1 MKIAKLRDQI
11 VAVGDTIEDNELVQI
26 SLNGFR
32 PSWHNFV
39 PSIYGQEKPTWVQ
52 ALVGWFQWRG
62 DETIAC
68 KMKMPSFRFVYI
80 CFKGTPG

>member
-1 MKIAKLRDQI
+1 MFLKNKLSINCMSKTNIMTSYIMKIAKLRDQL

-39 PSIYGQEKPTWVQ
+39 PSICGQEKPT
-52 ALVGWFQWRG
+52 
-62 DETIAC
+62 
-68 KMKMPSFRFVYI
+68 
-80 CFKGTPG
+80 